1 MIAALG
7 GLAWGSFLNVVA
19 FRATTGRIPF
29 WASRSQCP
37 SCRSPLQPIDL
48 IPLFSWLWLRGICR
62 HCSASISPLYAVI
75 ECITALAAMAIV
87 TFHAPYHWL
96 GLAYVASALII
107 TIRTDLESMVIS
119 RYCTLF
125 AIPVIV
131 LLIACGLL
139 PGTISGSIAGALLGY
154 GLLRFVAAC
163 YHAYTGEIGMGAGD
177 PELMGCIGAA
187 VGPWGALSTIAI
199 GSLVGTILAACWLML
214 YGGTRKTALPFGAA
228 LAAAGLYQLLIA
240 NHLALW

>member
-1 MIAALG
+1 M
-7 GLAWGSFLNVVA
+7 NVVA
-19 FRATTGRIPF
+19 FRATTDHIPF
-29 WASRSQCP
+29 WAPRSQCP
-37 SCRSPLQPIDL
+37 SCHSPLQLLEL
-48 IPLFSWLWLRGICR
+48 IPVFSWLWLRGICR
-62 HCSASISPLYAVI
+62 YCSAPISPLYVVI
-75 ECITALAAMAIV
+75 ECITALAAIAMVA
-87 TFHAPYHWL
+87 FHPPHYWV
-96 GLAYVASALII
+96 GLTYVASALII
-107 TIRTDLESMVIS
+107 TIRTDLASMVIS

-139 PGTISGSIAGALLGY
+139 PGTVGGSLAGALLGF

-163 YHAYTGEIGMGAGD
+163 YHAYTGEVGMGAGD

-187 VGPWGALSTIAI
+187 VGPWGTLATIAI
-199 GSLVGTILAACWLML
+199 GSLVGTMLAACWLML